1 MSKSYNSVT
10 YREERTRL
18 SDYLRFSTHCNEG
31 TTLTTWGCAQLYLL
45 IDVCFSKLFQKFC
58 GKQLKIWK
66 GENKQNSLST
76 PLTLSHL
83 LVLFFGSMVG
93 MYVPMNELKE
103 CVFLSIN
110 ISI

>member
-1 MSKSYNSVT
+1 M
-10 YREERTRL
+10 
-18 SDYLRFSTHCNEG
+18 
-31 TTLTTWGCAQLYLL
+31 
-45 IDVCFSKLFQKFC
+45 
-58 GKQLKIWK
+58 KIWK

-110 ISI
+110 ISASISASIIYATQLEKYYHSFADTGKK